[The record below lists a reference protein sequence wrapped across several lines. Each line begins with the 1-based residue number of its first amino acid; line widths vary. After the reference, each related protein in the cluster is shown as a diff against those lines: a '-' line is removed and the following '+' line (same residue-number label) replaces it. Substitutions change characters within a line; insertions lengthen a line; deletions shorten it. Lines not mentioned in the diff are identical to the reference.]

1 MDTHATAPAGNERLF
16 IPALAGLYASL
27 DGVMDALVRIT
38 LGALLIPHG
47 LQKVFGMMGGLG
59 MAGNAALFDKIG
71 WNPGWFWGGLVAYT
85 ELVGGAL
92 LVLGLLTRPV
102 AAAVAI
108 FSFNA
113 IIFTS
118 KMGGFFW
125 NKGGSE
131 YSILLLVCALL
142 VLIRGGGRLS
152 LDRAIGREL

>member
-1 MDTHATAPAGNERLF
+1 MDTHASAPAGSHRLCV
-16 IPALAGLYASL
+16 PALGGLYASL

-59 MAGNAALFDKIG
+59 MTGNAALFDKIG
-71 WNPGWFWGGLVAYT
+71 WSPGWLWGGLVAYT
-85 ELVGGAL
+85 ELVGGVL

-108 FSFNA
+108 FAFNA

-131 YSILLLVCALL
+131 YSILLFVCALL
-142 VLIRGGGRLS
+142 VLIRGGGRWS
-152 LDRAIGREL
+152 LDRAIGKEL